1 MRVDPTSLELVT
13 SAMRSQRY
21 SLLEVS
27 RVCMVDY
34 GGGPPGRG
42 RLVSAQENKAVA
54 RRYIEEVWNRHSIEA
69 TDELVSPNYLSA
81 EYQRAGVKYSL
92 NWLFSVFPDHRF
104 DIEDAVA
111 EGDTV
116 AVRGTCSGAHEGE
129 LWDIPPTGK
138 RFAAQQS
145 LWFRVSDGK
154 VAAH

>member
-1 MRVDPTSLELVT
+1 LERPQHRRHRR
-13 SAMRSQRY
+13 AR
-21 SLLEVS
+21 
-27 RVCMVDY
+27 
-34 GGGPPGRG
+34 PPEY
-42 RLVSAQENKAVA
+42 LNHAASAQ
-54 RRYIEEVWNRHSIEA
+54 
-69 TDELVSPNYLSA
+69 
-81 EYQRAGVKYSL
+81 YQRAGAKYSL

-154 VAAH
+154 VAEH